1 MCIPTEIVMLLCWG
15 RDSNVSTIFYLLNKK
30 KEKKKK
36 LVYVPWQ
43 FCKVAHVHVRVII
56 IIIMKN

>member
-1 MCIPTEIVMLLCWG
+1 MFLQFFICLT
-15 RDSNVSTIFYLLNKK
+15 KK
-30 KEKKKK
+30 KKKKK